1 MHGHMQTHNK
11 LLTLLFSA
19 NNLHWNLE
27 LKRSSNMSSSG
38 HRVALFHVAS
48 VMVESLLYQSQV
60 GVIYSVTP
68 CLVGCVRKDCV
79 LGSAGKTKP
88 AALSPVSLSV
98 SINQP
103 LFSPPALLPPYSL
116 CFFSSSLSLFQW
128 VIKQIK
134 KKITSKIF
142 FLCVFPVT
150 LIHTK
155 RTHAQKPGHEKVAV
169 RGRDGGTIC
178 PAVVYQ
184 SARPQRSARPP

>member
-1 MHGHMQTHNK
+1 
-11 LLTLLFSA
+11 
-19 NNLHWNLE
+19 
-27 LKRSSNMSSSG
+27 MSSSG

-88 AALSPVSLSV
+88 AALSPLSLSV

-103 LFSPPALLPPYSL
+103 LFSPPALLPPYSP

-128 VIKQIK
+128 VIKQIIK
-134 KKITSKIF
+134 KKSLQKYSS
-142 FLCVFPVT
+142 CVYSLWRLYT
-150 LIHTK
+150 
-155 RTHAQKPGHEKVAV
+155 
-169 RGRDGGTIC
+169 
-178 PAVVYQ
+178 Q
-184 SARPQRSARPP
+184 SAHTHRSQDMRKWLWEAVMGGPYVQPLYISRLALSTLPDHHNLVCLQHKVWSKLGWVH